1 MMLFITAPEFDLNGL
16 VTVNNVDPRG
26 LADFSR
32 RVSRTATLDGEAEIN
47 DFGYSD
53 ADRVLSI
60 EWTPSSKDQVENV
73 IRMVKAYGRLIVAFE
88 EGCFIGAPENYSETT
103 ESIRLVV
110 LVERRID
117 Q

>member
-32 RVSRTATLDGEAEIN
+32 RVSRTATLD
-47 DFGYSD
+47 
-53 ADRVLSI
+53 
-60 EWTPSSKDQVENV
+60 NV